1 MLIESLLIFILS
13 IVAVFGTIA
22 IMFIANFL
30 ILMSIKEQ
38 IDKKKN
44 KSKQIKSG
52 GVYHVNIMCNCI
64 NHIWIDKFCIMGY
77 ILLILRCSYDVWINI
92 CSKFIW
98 ILGCLVYLCRGIYVN
113 VNDTSYFFHGLIK
126 FKI

>member
-30 ILMSIKEQ
+30 ILISIKEQ

-44 KSKQIKSG
+44 KSKKIK
-52 GVYHVNIMCNCI
+52 
-64 NHIWIDKFCIMGY
+64 
-77 ILLILRCSYDVWINI
+77 
-92 CSKFIW
+92 
-98 ILGCLVYLCRGIYVN
+98 
-113 VNDTSYFFHGLIK
+113 
-126 FKI
+126 

>member
-22 IMFIANFL
+22 IMVIANFL

-44 KSKQIKSG
+44 KSKKIK
-52 GVYHVNIMCNCI
+52 
-64 NHIWIDKFCIMGY
+64 
-77 ILLILRCSYDVWINI
+77 
-92 CSKFIW
+92 
-98 ILGCLVYLCRGIYVN
+98 
-113 VNDTSYFFHGLIK
+113 
-126 FKI
+126 

>member
-30 ILMSIKEQ
+30 ILRSIKEQ

-44 KSKQIKSG
+44 KSKKIK
-52 GVYHVNIMCNCI
+52 
-64 NHIWIDKFCIMGY
+64 
-77 ILLILRCSYDVWINI
+77 
-92 CSKFIW
+92 
-98 ILGCLVYLCRGIYVN
+98 
-113 VNDTSYFFHGLIK
+113 
-126 FKI
+126 

>member
-44 KSKQIKSG
+44 KSKK
-52 GVYHVNIMCNCI
+52 
-64 NHIWIDKFCIMGY
+64 
-77 ILLILRCSYDVWINI
+77 
-92 CSKFIW
+92 
-98 ILGCLVYLCRGIYVN
+98 
-113 VNDTSYFFHGLIK
+113 
-126 FKI
+126 

>member
-1 MLIESLLIFILS
+1 MLMESLLIFILS

-44 KSKQIKSG
+44 KSKKIK
-52 GVYHVNIMCNCI
+52 
-64 NHIWIDKFCIMGY
+64 
-77 ILLILRCSYDVWINI
+77 
-92 CSKFIW
+92 
-98 ILGCLVYLCRGIYVN
+98 
-113 VNDTSYFFHGLIK
+113 
-126 FKI
+126 

>member
-1 MLIESLLIFILS
+1 MLIEMLLIFIIS

-44 KSKQIKSG
+44 KSKKIK
-52 GVYHVNIMCNCI
+52 
-64 NHIWIDKFCIMGY
+64 
-77 ILLILRCSYDVWINI
+77 
-92 CSKFIW
+92 
-98 ILGCLVYLCRGIYVN
+98 
-113 VNDTSYFFHGLIK
+113 
-126 FKI
+126 

>member
-1 MLIESLLIFILS
+1 MVIEMLLIFILS

-44 KSKQIKSG
+44 KSKKIK
-52 GVYHVNIMCNCI
+52 
-64 NHIWIDKFCIMGY
+64 
-77 ILLILRCSYDVWINI
+77 
-92 CSKFIW
+92 
-98 ILGCLVYLCRGIYVN
+98 
-113 VNDTSYFFHGLIK
+113 
-126 FKI
+126 

>member
-1 MLIESLLIFILS
+1 MLIEMLLIFILS

-44 KSKQIKSG
+44 KSKKIK
-52 GVYHVNIMCNCI
+52 
-64 NHIWIDKFCIMGY
+64 
-77 ILLILRCSYDVWINI
+77 
-92 CSKFIW
+92 
-98 ILGCLVYLCRGIYVN
+98 
-113 VNDTSYFFHGLIK
+113 
-126 FKI
+126 

>member
-38 IDKKKN
+38 IDNKKN
-44 KSKQIKSG
+44 KSKK
-52 GVYHVNIMCNCI
+52 
-64 NHIWIDKFCIMGY
+64 
-77 ILLILRCSYDVWINI
+77 
-92 CSKFIW
+92 
-98 ILGCLVYLCRGIYVN
+98 
-113 VNDTSYFFHGLIK
+113 
-126 FKI
+126 

>member
-30 ILMSIKEQ
+30 ILISIKEQ

-44 KSKQIKSG
+44 KSKNIK
-52 GVYHVNIMCNCI
+52 
-64 NHIWIDKFCIMGY
+64 
-77 ILLILRCSYDVWINI
+77 
-92 CSKFIW
+92 
-98 ILGCLVYLCRGIYVN
+98 
-113 VNDTSYFFHGLIK
+113 
-126 FKI
+126 

>member
-44 KSKQIKSG
+44 KSKKIK
-52 GVYHVNIMCNCI
+52 
-64 NHIWIDKFCIMGY
+64 
-77 ILLILRCSYDVWINI
+77 
-92 CSKFIW
+92 
-98 ILGCLVYLCRGIYVN
+98 
-113 VNDTSYFFHGLIK
+113 
-126 FKI
+126 

>member
-44 KSKQIKSG
+44 KSKKL
-52 GVYHVNIMCNCI
+52 
-64 NHIWIDKFCIMGY
+64 K
-77 ILLILRCSYDVWINI
+77 
-92 CSKFIW
+92 
-98 ILGCLVYLCRGIYVN
+98 
-113 VNDTSYFFHGLIK
+113 
-126 FKI
+126 

>member
-22 IMFIANFL
+22 MMFIVNFL

-44 KSKQIKSG
+44 KSKKIK
-52 GVYHVNIMCNCI
+52 
-64 NHIWIDKFCIMGY
+64 
-77 ILLILRCSYDVWINI
+77 
-92 CSKFIW
+92 
-98 ILGCLVYLCRGIYVN
+98 
-113 VNDTSYFFHGLIK
+113 
-126 FKI
+126 

>member
-30 ILMSIKEQ
+30 ILMSIEEQ

-44 KSKQIKSG
+44 KNKKIK
-52 GVYHVNIMCNCI
+52 
-64 NHIWIDKFCIMGY
+64 
-77 ILLILRCSYDVWINI
+77 
-92 CSKFIW
+92 
-98 ILGCLVYLCRGIYVN
+98 
-113 VNDTSYFFHGLIK
+113 
-126 FKI
+126 

>member
-1 MLIESLLIFILS
+1 MLIEMLLIFILS

-44 KSKQIKSG
+44 KSKK
-52 GVYHVNIMCNCI
+52 
-64 NHIWIDKFCIMGY
+64 
-77 ILLILRCSYDVWINI
+77 
-92 CSKFIW
+92 
-98 ILGCLVYLCRGIYVN
+98 
-113 VNDTSYFFHGLIK
+113 
-126 FKI
+126 

>member
-30 ILMSIKEQ
+30 ILISIKEQ

-44 KSKQIKSG
+44 KSKK
-52 GVYHVNIMCNCI
+52 
-64 NHIWIDKFCIMGY
+64 
-77 ILLILRCSYDVWINI
+77 
-92 CSKFIW
+92 
-98 ILGCLVYLCRGIYVN
+98 
-113 VNDTSYFFHGLIK
+113 
-126 FKI
+126 

>member
-13 IVAVFGTIA
+13 IVTVFGTIA

-44 KSKQIKSG
+44 KSKKIK
-52 GVYHVNIMCNCI
+52 
-64 NHIWIDKFCIMGY
+64 
-77 ILLILRCSYDVWINI
+77 
-92 CSKFIW
+92 
-98 ILGCLVYLCRGIYVN
+98 
-113 VNDTSYFFHGLIK
+113 
-126 FKI
+126 